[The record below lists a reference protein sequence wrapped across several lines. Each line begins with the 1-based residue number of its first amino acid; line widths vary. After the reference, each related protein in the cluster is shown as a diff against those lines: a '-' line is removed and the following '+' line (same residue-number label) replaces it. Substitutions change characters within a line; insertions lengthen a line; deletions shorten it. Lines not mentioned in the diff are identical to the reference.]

1 MSQALK
7 YHKISFQWWY
17 TAQDEEKKYLLE
29 TSLTLIIIWEEGG
42 VAQVRIEDYL
52 LPTFHASPLI

>member
-7 YHKISFQWWY
+7 YQKISFQWWY

-29 TSLTLIIIWEEGG
+29 TLFIIWEQGW
-42 VAQVRIEDYL
+42 VAQVRIE
-52 LPTFHASPLI
+52 A